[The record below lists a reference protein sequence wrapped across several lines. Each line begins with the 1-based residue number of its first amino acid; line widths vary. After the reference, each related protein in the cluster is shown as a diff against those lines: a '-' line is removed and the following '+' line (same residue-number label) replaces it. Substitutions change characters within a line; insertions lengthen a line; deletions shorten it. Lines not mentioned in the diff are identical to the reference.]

1 MIRYPRFYRT
11 VPEIT
16 KYLDPYVEVVKMLK
30 WKKVAVIYYDDDFT
44 LNVCGNCVHF
54 VDVCVCVCVCG
65 GGGGGYSSQGR
76 IQKFQRG
83 FQVLWNC
90 NFSLAAS

>member
-16 KYLDPYVEVVKMLK
+16 RYLDPYVKVVKMLK

-44 LNVCGNCVHF
+44 LNVCGNCVH
-54 VDVCVCVCVCG
+54 CVCG
-65 GGGGGYSSQGR
+65 GIVHRGEFR
-76 IQKFQRG
+76 NFQRG